1 MWINTQSDLIRR
13 VLCPALGLWLR
24 SLLEEVEK
32 LEINIQGHDRQ
43 IFKGYIPSVS
53 INSCR
58 AVYQGLHLGEVHLK
72 GENIRINIGQII
84 KGKPFRLLE
93 PIQLTGKL
101 QLEEADLNNSL
112 CSFIL
117 KNAFTDLLI
126 HLLEL
131 NGITN
136 PKQVLENYQITWED
150 LNLNK
155 NELLIQ
161 GVICHPHSENIIP
174 LKLCAGLELI
184 DAQTLGIEPRQIE
197 IVPELAN
204 LSLKPFQVDLGSD
217 VELEQ
222 LCVEAGQLACS
233 GRLVVRN

>member
-13 VLCPALGLWLR
+13 VLSPALGLWLR

-43 IFKGYIPSVS
+43 ILKGYIPGVS

-58 AVYQGLHLGEVHLK
+58 AVYQGLHLGQVDLK

-93 PIQLTGKL
+93 PVQVTGKL
-101 QLEEADLNNSL
+101 HLEQDHINHSL
-112 CSFIL
+112 SSFIL
-117 KNAFTDLLI
+117 SNAFTDLLVY
-126 HLLEL
+126 LLDF
-131 NGITN
+131 NGIAN
-136 PKQVLENYQITWED
+136 PKQVLENYQITWEQVS
-150 LNLNK
+150 LNDDEFWLEGVITDQSSNSLPLTLGAGLSLLDAHT
-155 NELLIQ
+155 LLI
-161 GVICHPHSENIIP
+161 
-174 LKLCAGLELI
+174 
-184 DAQTLGIEPRQIE
+184 EPKHLE

-217 VELEQ
+217 VALEQ
-222 LCVEAGQLACS
+222 LSLQKGQLACR
-233 GRLVVRN
+233 GRAVVQN